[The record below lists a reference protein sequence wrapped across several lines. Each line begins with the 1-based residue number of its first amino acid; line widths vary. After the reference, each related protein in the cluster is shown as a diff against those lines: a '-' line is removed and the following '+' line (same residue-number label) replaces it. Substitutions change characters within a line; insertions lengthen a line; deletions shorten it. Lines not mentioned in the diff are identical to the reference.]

1 MPEITSQQ
9 GAAAS
14 FFQVGGAHTWEVP
27 SPLSCVP
34 TQSRVGWERG
44 GFPKAQGRTP
54 QVCLKARGSSSPPA
68 MALPA
73 PPSLQGTSRPSSPC
87 HPARGSEDNLAWK
100 TEGRIATRTLGS
112 SAPARPVPTG
122 PCLEQAERPQA
133 QAGWPGPSSPGR
145 PELRSGHMLSLSPS
159 PVFPSAKWPR
169 RHCKALHT
177 PGMGPDLTRA
187 GLGGAG
193 PPQPKPRKQ

>member
-9 GAAAS
+9 GAVAS

-54 QVCLKARGSSSPPA
+54 RVCLKARGSSSPPA

-73 PPSLQGTSRPSSPC
+73 PPSFQGTSCPSSPC

-100 TEGRIATRTLGS
+100 TEGRTATRTLGS
-112 SAPARPVPTG
+112 SAPPARSPQG
-122 PCLEQAERPQA
+122 HAWNRRKGRRPR
-133 QAGWPGPSSPGR
+133 QAGPAPAPQVEQSSDQGTC
-145 PELRSGHMLSLSPS
+145 SLSP
-159 PVFPSAKWPR
+159 VLCFHLQNAHEDTAKLCTPQGW
-169 RHCKALHT
+169 ALT
-177 PGMGPDLTRA
+177 
-187 GLGGAG
+187 
-193 PPQPKPRKQ
+193 